1 MNFRKRISVYG
12 VKLTNLIKSKQDLAV
27 NLALSWKARAVFL
40 EIGILDL
47 ENSGMKTIGKKLDGL
62 FLPDKLKPQFVLFIC
77 IYQTANS
84 FFFKFAQ
91 VNMILWDP
99 LIVFLLFS
107 SVDLSEKD
115 WDNVSIEEY
124 NFSRFVRIQFEKRKS
139 CEEYFVIMIF
149 PMLIKYL
156 TKRMTWARFCDW
168 TGWKANIHI
177 HVQSCHL
184 TKYQILNAVLFTNTW
199 TAWKWW

>member
-84 FFFKFAQ
+84 FF
-91 VNMILWDP
+91 
-99 LIVFLLFS
+99 
-107 SVDLSEKD
+107 
-115 WDNVSIEEY
+115 
-124 NFSRFVRIQFEKRKS
+124 
-139 CEEYFVIMIF
+139 
-149 PMLIKYL
+149 
-156 TKRMTWARFCDW
+156 
-168 TGWKANIHI
+168 
-177 HVQSCHL
+177 
-184 TKYQILNAVLFTNTW
+184 LNLPR
-199 TAWKWW
+199 